1 MIVKENVKPILAF
14 TIVILGFAYF
24 FLTTFT
30 GVKPND
36 QILIAIVG
44 TMGLATGYYFGNS
57 SGSSAKDTTI
67 TNLADKKHNH

>member
-1 MIVKENVKPILAF
+1 MIIAKDNIKPILAF

-57 SGSSAKDTTI
+57 SGSAAKDATI
-67 TNLADKKHNH
+67 TSMADNKK

>member
-1 MIVKENVKPILAF
+1 MTLTDNVKPILAF
-14 TIVILGFAYF
+14 VIVILGFAYF

-44 TMGLATGYYFGNS
+44 TMGAAVGYYFGNS
-57 SGSSAKDTTI
+57 SGSAKKDEI
-67 TNLADKKHNH
+67 IQAQANEKK

>member
-1 MIVKENVKPILAF
+1 MQKLQESIKPILAF

-44 TMGLATGYYFGNS
+44 LLGAATGYYFGNS
-57 SGSSAKDTTI
+57 SGSAKKDEI
-67 TNLADKKHNH
+67 IQQNIDDKNK

>member
-1 MIVKENVKPILAF
+1 MTLSDSVKPILAF
-14 TIVILGFAYF
+14 TIVVLAFAYF

-44 TMGLATGYYFGNS
+44 VMGLATGYYFGNS
-57 SGSSAKDTTI
+57 SGSAKKDEI
-67 TNLADKKHNH
+67 IQAQVDNKK

>member
-1 MIVKENVKPILAF
+1 MIIAKENIKPILAF

-57 SGSSAKDTTI
+57 SGSAAKDATI
-67 TNLADKKHNH
+67 TDLTKKQE